1 MPVNVTEIRL
11 HLAANSDHPRFQA
24 LMNIHHYLGSR
35 QPAGES
41 LYYIATYQDEWIAL
55 LSFSSAS
62 LKCAAR
68 DQWIGWTY
76 RHQYDRLPL
85 LTNNSRFLILP
96 QWHYPNLATRI
107 LSLCQRRIQTDWQQH
122 FNHPL
127 LLLETFVDP
136 SRFHGTVYRA
146 ANWHC
151 VGQTRGFQR
160 VKGGGY
166 TAHGQPKWVFVYP
179 LQRNT
184 RKLLANPVL
193 SKHYHCGE
201 SRLMLTTAQMNALP
215 DCFKNITD
223 PRRAQGRRHRL
234 STVLAVATGA
244 ILCGRTTYQAIAE
257 WAQALRPKARKR
269 FQCYYHYGLKTF
281 QVPSAY
287 VIRDVLTR
295 VDPQQLDEAVQQ
307 WNQQFAQDDES
318 LAIDGKTMRNAID
331 DEGRQT
337 HIISAV
343 GHQSLSCHTKKKSAP
358 CP

>member
-1 MPVNVTEIRL
+1 MRVTDIRL
-11 HLAANSDHPRFQA
+11 HLATDSDHPRFQA
-24 LMNIHHYLGSR
+24 LMNRHHYLGAR
-35 QPAGES
+35 RPAGES
-41 LYYIATYQDEWIAL
+41 LYYVATYQDQWVAL

-68 DQWIGWTY
+68 DQWIGWAY

-96 QWHYPNLATRI
+96 QWHYPNLATRV
-107 LSLCQRRIQTDWQQH
+107 LSLCQQRIQADWQQL

-151 VGQTRGFQR
+151 VGQTQGFQR
-160 VKGGGY
+160 VTGGGY
-166 TAHGQPKWVFVYP
+166 AAHGQPKWVLVYP

-184 RKLLANPVL
+184 RKLLASPIL
-193 SKHYHCGE
+193 PKQYHCGE
-201 SRLMLTTAQMNALP
+201 PKLMLTTAQMNALP
-215 DCFKNITD
+215 DCFKTITD
-223 PRRAQGRRHRL
+223 PRRGQGRRHRL
-234 STVLAVATGA
+234 STVLAIAAGA
-244 ILCGRTTYQAIAE
+244 ILCGRTTYKAIAE
-257 WAQALRPKARKR
+257 WAQSLKPKARRR
-269 FQCYYHYGLKTF
+269 FHCYYHPSLKTL

-287 VIRDVLTR
+287 VIRNVLIR
-295 VDPQQLDEAVQQ
+295 VDPQQLDEAIQQ

-318 LAIDGKTMRNAID
+318 LALDGKTLRNAID
-331 DEGRQT
+331 DNGRQT

-343 GHQSLSCHTKKKSAP
+343 GHQSLCCYTQKKSVP
-358 CP
+358 CL